1 MIFHA
6 TVQLG
11 GKTATGIIVP
21 EDVVASLNAGKR
33 PAVAVVINGYTYRST
48 IAPMGGVHMLPISA
62 EHREGAGV
70 VAGDKV
76 EVEVEV
82 DIAPRTVTVPSDLA
96 SLLAKD
102 KEAKLF
108 FETLSYSK
116 QRALVLPIDDVKT
129 PETRERRIAKVMELL
144 HLKQF

>member
-1 MIFHA
+1 MKFHA
-6 TVQLG
+6 TIQLG

-21 EDVVASLNAGKR
+21 ENVVAGLNAGKR
-33 PAVAVVINGYTYRST
+33 PAVTVTINGYVYRST

-70 VAGDKV
+70 AAEDKV

-82 DIAPRTVTVPSDLA
+82 DTVPRIVTVPSDLA

-116 QRALVLPIDDVKT
+116 QRALVLPIDEAKT
-129 PETRERRIAKVMELL
+129 PETRERRIAKAMELL